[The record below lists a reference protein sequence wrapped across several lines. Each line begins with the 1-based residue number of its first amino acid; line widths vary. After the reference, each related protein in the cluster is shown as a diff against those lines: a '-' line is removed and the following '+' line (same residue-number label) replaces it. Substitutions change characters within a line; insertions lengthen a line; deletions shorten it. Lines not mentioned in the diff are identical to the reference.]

1 MSDGDLLAAV
11 AAHYAQA
18 LTGHGDAWSWLGA
31 RAIDPDTAAV
41 FGVGFSDRS
50 LGLVLPEGNRRAG
63 ALLRSRLQ
71 GLGVLRPTGH
81 ELLRGCVVVPAR
93 DPGGVVVQLAGYRIA
108 RARDERGTPAVLS
121 LPGPAAV
128 WNPAVLGAAEVIV
141 AGSLVDGLVW
151 WQAGFGHVIAG
162 AGPDPT
168 DTLIAAL
175 LEAGVTRVLLAHPR
189 PDGDPLAAA
198 MASRLGAGG
207 VGCFRVVLP
216 RGVDASTFAAEA
228 PSPAEALGGVVRA
241 ATWMGAGPAPIPTAP
256 ITDAPA
262 PPRSEPE
269 MSPLPAVL
277 SAPVTEVVGAELR
290 MTIGDRAWRVR
301 GLERVGGSDALRV
314 NVGVT
319 RVDSALGELFHL
331 DTLDLYTARARAAFV
346 HAAAGEVRV
355 GPEVVRRDLGRLLVA
370 CEAHVEQITTA
381 ARPAPTVVE
390 LSAVEEAAALDLLRD
405 PDLAGRI
412 VADVERV
419 GVVGEATNV
428 LVAYLAAV
436 SRKLDA
442 PLAVLVQSTSAAGK
456 SSLMEA
462 VLGLVP
468 PEDRVSFSAVTGQSL
483 FYVGEHDLS
492 HRVLSVAEEHGAA
505 RAAYALKLLQSE
517 GELSIASTGKD
528 AGSGRLVTQT
538 YRVAGPVALFLT
550 TTAADLD
557 EELTN
562 RCVVLAVDEDRPQ
575 TRAIHTAQ
583 RHRQTLDGLLA
594 DAERDAVIKL
604 HRDAQRLLEPVAVV
618 NPFAPQLGFPDGRT
632 RTRRDHVKY
641 LTLIRAVAL
650 LHQHQ
655 RPRRTVRRGGIEVS
669 FIEVTPADIALAN
682 RLAHEV
688 LGRSLD
694 ELSPQTRRLLDALH
708 GLVTDTASAAGVEQH
723 DVRFTRREIR
733 ERIGWSDFQVRVHL
747 RRLVDLEHVIVHR
760 GGRGLSFVYELVWDG
775 GGTDGAPHLAGLT
788 DASTLRTCDYNPN
801 FEPPERQFEG
811 PSSPQRA
818 PIEGGSREATA

>member
-1 MSDGDLLAAV
+1 MGDGELLAAV
-11 AAHYAQA
+11 VAHYVHA
-18 LTGHGDAWSWLGA
+18 LAGHDDA
-31 RAIDPDTAAV
+31 RAWLSTRGIEEATTV
-41 FGVGFSDRS
+41 RFGVGMADRT

-71 GLGVLRPTGH
+71 TLGVLRSTGH
-81 ELLRGCVVVPAR
+81 ELLRGCVVIPVHDTDGR
-93 DPGGVVVQLAGYRIA
+93 VVQLAGYRIA
-108 RARDERGTPAVLS
+108 RARDERGTPSVLS
-121 LPGPAAV
+121 LPGPAAI
-128 WNPAVLGAAEVIV
+128 WNPTALSAAEVIV

-151 WQAGFGHVIAG
+151 CQAGFDHVIAA
-162 AGPDPT
+162 AGPDPDRVVT
-168 DTLIAAL
+168 SAL
-175 LEAGVTRVLLAHPR
+175 LEIGATRVLLAHGR
-189 PDGDPLAAA
+189 PDGDATATALAG
-198 MASRLGAGG
+198 RLGAGG

-216 RGVDASTFAAEA
+216 RGVDAAGFAVEA
-228 PSPAEALGGVVRA
+228 ASPVEGLGGVVRA

-256 ITDAPA
+256 AD
-262 PPRSEPE
+262 PPTAWPE
-269 MSPLPAVL
+269 AERVSPLPAV
-277 SAPVTEVVGAELR
+277 AGDPVAEVVGSELR

-301 GLERVGGSDALRV
+301 GLERVVGSDALRV

-319 RVDSALGELFHL
+319 RVDAALGELFHL

-346 HAAAGEVRV
+346 HAAAGEIRV

-381 ARPAPTVVE
+381 ARPKPAVVE
-390 LSAVEEAAALDLLRD
+390 LSAAEETAALGLLRD
-405 PDLAGRI
+405 PDLAERI

-419 GVVGEATNV
+419 GVVGEGTNV

-436 SRKLDA
+436 SRKLDT

-483 FYVGEHDLS
+483 FYVGEHDLA

-562 RCVVLAVDEDRPQ
+562 RCVVLAVDEDRAQ
-575 TRAIHTAQ
+575 TRAIHDAQ
-583 RHRQTLDGLLA
+583 RQRQTLHGLLA
-594 DAERDAVIKL
+594 DTERDVVVKL

-655 RPRRTVRRGGIEVS
+655 RPRRTIRQAGVEVS

-682 RLAHEV
+682 RLAMRSSA
-688 LGRSLD
+688 GRWTSC
-694 ELSPQTRRLLDALH
+694 RRRPA
-708 GLVTDTASAAGVEQH
+708 GSWAPCTASSSNEREQRASSSTTFASAGETCVSMSAGRTSRSASISAAWSISNTSWSTAAAAG
-723 DVRFTRREIR
+723 
-733 ERIGWSDFQVRVHL
+733 
-747 RRLVDLEHVIVHR
+747 
-760 GGRGLSFVYELVWDG
+760 
-775 GGTDGAPHLAGLT
+775 
-788 DASTLRTCDYNPN
+788 
-801 FEPPERQFEG
+801 
-811 PSSPQRA
+811 
-818 PIEGGSREATA
+818 